1 MAPMGTVRVLNH
13 TSINH
18 YPIRGGSAIHYR
30 LSCACSGSKDVVK
43 RGLQR
48 LVYIPIEVGVWRI
61 NNIPERVHFSSIA
74 IESKF
79 GRRGCSVIEAK
90 GVHDG

>member
-1 MAPMGTVRVLNH
+1 MRTVRVPNH

-18 YPIRGGSAIHYR
+18 YPIRGGSAIHHR
-30 LSCACSGSKDVVK
+30 LSCTCSGSKNVVK
-43 RGLQR
+43 RSLYGL
-48 LVYIPIEVGVWRI
+48 VCIPNDVGVWRS
-61 NNIPERVHFSSIA
+61 NDIPERVHFSSIA